1 MPDFSFER
9 NIPDLFAP
17 VQGLVAGID
26 EAGRGP
32 WAGPVVAGAVIFPNL
47 EIPDYLRTTLNDSKK
62 LTAAKLCSTNCTHQT
77 QSSAAAAQ
85 ALKKSTP

>member
-47 EIPDYLRTTLNDSKK
+47 EIPDYLRTTLNDFKADRRQARSFVRR
-62 LTAAKLCSTNCTHQT
+62 TARIKRNHRLRQR
-77 QSSAAAAQ
+77 
-85 ALKKSTP
+85 KR